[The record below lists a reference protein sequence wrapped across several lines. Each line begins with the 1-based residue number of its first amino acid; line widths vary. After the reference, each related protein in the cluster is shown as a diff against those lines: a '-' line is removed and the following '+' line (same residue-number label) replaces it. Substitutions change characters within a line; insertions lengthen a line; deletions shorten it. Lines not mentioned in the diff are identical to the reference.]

1 MVAGPG
7 PYQAQILEHYK
18 RPHNRGRVEPATH
31 QAREAN
37 PLCGDEIVLT
47 MRVDGQDRIED
58 VRFDGEGCAIS
69 MASASLL
76 TDQVKGKTVV
86 EASAMDRAS
95 VLKSMGVPLS
105 SVREQCAL
113 LPLRALQAALSPR
126 VPAQGR

>member
-1 MVAGPG
+1 
-7 PYQAQILEHYK
+7 
-18 RPHNRGRVEPATH
+18 
-31 QAREAN
+31 
-37 PLCGDEIVLT
+37 